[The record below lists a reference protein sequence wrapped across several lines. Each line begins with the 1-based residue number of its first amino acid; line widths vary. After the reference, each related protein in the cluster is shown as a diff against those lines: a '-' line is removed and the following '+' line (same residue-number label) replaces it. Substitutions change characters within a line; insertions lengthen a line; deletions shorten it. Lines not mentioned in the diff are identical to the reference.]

1 MLDELFDDLD
11 AELSAEPEGDLP
23 PEARLPDE
31 VTDYWA
37 PILIRRLARRR
48 RRMED
53 ARTVADAEKARID
66 DWLKEQAHRYRTDE
80 LEQALAG
87 FHAAR
92 LVDDPDAKTLRFPA
106 GDLISRAG
114 QAEWDFDE
122 SFLEWAERERPEL
135 LRRKVEIDRVAAKK
149 AVTVALGVAF
159 DEAGEVVPGVT
170 VTPGATSFTV
180 KCAVELGGF

>member
-11 AELSAEPEGDLP
+11 ATLGGEPEGQ
-23 PEARLPDE
+23 LPDE
-31 VTDYWA
+31 VDDYWA

-48 RRMED
+48 RAMAD
-53 ARTVADAEKARID
+53 ALTVADAEKARID
-66 DWLKEQAHRYRTDE
+66 DWVKEQAHRYRTGE
-80 LEQALAG
+80 LEAALAG

-92 LVDDPDAKTLRFPA
+92 LADDPDAKTLRFPA
-106 GDLISRAG
+106 GDLMSRAG

-135 LRRKVEIDRVAAKK
+135 LRRNVEVDRNAAKK
-149 AVTVALGVAF
+149 AITSALGTAF
-159 DEAGEVVPGVT
+159 DSAGELVPGVT

-180 KCAVELGGF
+180 KCAAELGGF